1 MLFCVL
7 RVLYTVVL
15 LFHLER
21 EGHPAICNTMDGPG
35 GQNAK

>member
-15 LFHLER
+15 LFSLE
-21 EGHPAICNTMDGPG
+21 GNPAICNTMDGPG